1 MEQILR
7 EPVHGREI
15 PRCKSC
21 GHELEGFST
30 FRRKETSPHWNGG
43 RPIVQL
49 CLGCAK
55 VKDEVE
61 KLMEGML
68 Y

>member
-1 MEQILR
+1 MESVLRQTSLLR
-7 EPVHGREI
+7 ETSTCG
-15 PRCKSC
+15 SC
-21 GHELEGFST
+21 GRDIEGFST
-30 FRRKETSPHWNGG
+30 FRRKETSPHWNGE

-61 KLMEGML
+61 RLMEGMI